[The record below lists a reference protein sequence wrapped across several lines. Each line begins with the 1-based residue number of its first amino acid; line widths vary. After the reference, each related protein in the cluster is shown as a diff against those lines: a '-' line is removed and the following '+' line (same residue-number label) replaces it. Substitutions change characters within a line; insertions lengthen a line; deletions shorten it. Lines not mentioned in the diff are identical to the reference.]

1 MLTST
6 DKMFKTEEEERER
19 IDRVERADHATRCI
33 ELLDNLA
40 CRIADGDI
48 QPKTVTITEDVD
60 IDPLV
65 KPTGWKTVEITYYE
79 G

>member
-6 DKMFKTEEEERER
+6 DKMFKTEENRER
-19 IDRVERADHATRCI
+19 VDRVERQDHATQCI
-33 ELLDNLA
+33 EVLDNLA
-40 CRIADGDI
+40 CRIADGEVK
-48 QPKTVTITEDVD
+48 PKTVSISEDVE

-65 KPTGWKTVEITYYE
+65 KPTGWKTIEISYYE